1 MSLSNAVQGATHTA
15 QQITWVDGD
24 GDPLNLT
31 GATITARIK
40 DLDTGEARAATGTLS
55 VLDAEAGLFSWAYST
70 ADVATAGAFN
80 VQFVATFGA
89 ADDKTLAELWVVEV
103 AL

>member
-1 MSLSNAVQGATHTA
+1 MALSNAVQGARHTA
-15 QQITWVDGD
+15 QRIVWADGD

-31 GATITARIK
+31 GATITARLL
-40 DLDTGEARAATGTLS
+40 DLATGTARAVTGALE
-55 VLDAEAGLFSWAYST
+55 VLDAEAGLFSWVYGVE
-70 ADVATAGAFN
+70 DVATAGAFN

-89 ADDKTLAELWVVEV
+89 TNDKTLAELWEVEP

>member
-1 MSLSNAVQGATHTA
+1 MALSNAVEGARHTA
-15 QQITWVDGD
+15 QRIVWADGD

-40 DLDTGEARAATGTLS
+40 DLDTGAARAATGTME
-55 VLDAEAGLFSWAYST
+55 VVTAEAGLFSWVYSS
-70 ADVATAGAFN
+70 ADVATAGAYH

-89 ADDKTLAELWVVEV
+89 ANDKSLAELWEVE
-103 AL
+103 AAI

>member
-1 MSLSNAVQGATHTA
+1 MALSNAVQGARHTS
-15 QQITWVDGD
+15 QRITWQDGD
-24 GDPLNLT
+24 GDPLNLA

-40 DLDTGEARAATGTLS
+40 DLDTGTARAATGTLE
-55 VLDAEAGLFSWAYST
+55 VLDAEAGLFSWVYGVD
-70 ADVATAGAFN
+70 DVATAGAYH

-89 ADDKTLAELWVVEV
+89 ANDKTLAELWEVEP